1 MSSILK
7 LFREYPVLRFGAG
20 EVVIQQGAEIDC
32 LYFLIEGEVEILKN
46 KTQVATAS
54 QPGIVFGEMAVLLG
68 SKSVTTVRT
77 LKSCAFYQVEKPC
90 EFLKSSPEACLYICD
105 LLARRLDSLSCYL
118 HDVKHQF
125 DGHEH
130 IHMVDNVIDTLLHRH
145 PHERVKPKASTIR
158 HGELPH

>member
-20 EVVIQQGAEIDC
+20 EVVIEQGAEIEC

-68 SKSVTTVRT
+68 SKSVTTLRT
-77 LKSCAFYQVEKPC
+77 LKSCAFTGWRNRASSSNHHRKP
-90 EFLKSSPEACLYICD
+90 ACISVICW
-105 LLARRLDSLSCYL
+105 LA
-118 HDVKHQF
+118 
-125 DGHEH
+125 
-130 IHMVDNVIDTLLHRH
+130 
-145 PHERVKPKASTIR
+145 AWIR
-158 HGELPH
+158 